1 MPNLGI
7 RVEETRFIHP
17 GGDSE
22 TRNRT
27 PITAFLES
35 PKERRFE
42 TAVQKAGG
50 FKPPL
55 LGLRSAVNLERI
67 AELFDENFSGFGE
80 LGAAVSVWQNGK
92 SIQELQGGF
101 RDATRT
107 LPWTADTLVLFWSAT
122 KGLGS
127 ACLLHVLQ
135 ERAIELTRRVSEFWP
150 EFAHAGKSEIT
161 LAQLLSHQAG
171 LCALD
176 ASVDVLDYPA
186 VIAALEEQAPLWPP
200 GTAHGYHAR
209 TFGFLLDELVRRVA
223 KISLSEYWRTT
234 FAGPLDLDIWI
245 GLPDSERERV
255 ATIYA
260 AKAGGAASPAEFYR
274 DLATPG
280 TIARKAFTSPRG
292 LHSVSGMNSQENR
305 ALPFVSFGGI
315 GSATSLARFYA
326 MLANGGELD
335 GHQFFTPETLAKM
348 TTTLASG
355 LDRVF
360 QIPTAFSAGFMKD
373 PPGATRRLFGPS
385 PLAFGHPGA
394 GGSHAL
400 ADPEHGISFGYVMNQ
415 MEQSLLPNEKS
426 LRLVD
431 AIYR

>member
-1 MPNLGI
+1 MELD
-7 RVEETRFIHP
+7 RLA
-17 GGDSE
+17 S
-22 TRNRT
+22 
-27 PITAFLES
+27 
-35 PKERRFE
+35 
-42 TAVQKAGG
+42 
-50 FKPPL
+50 
-55 LGLRSAVNLERI
+55 
-67 AELFDENFSGFGE
+67 LFDENFSRYGE

-92 SIQELQGGF
+92 SVLELQGGF
-101 RDATRT
+101 RDAQRET
-107 LPWTADTLVLFWSAT
+107 PWTADTIVSFWSAT

-135 ERAIELTRRVSEFWP
+135 ERAIALTRRVAEFWP

-171 LCALD
+171 LCALE
-176 ASVDVLDYPA
+176 AAVDVLDYPA
-186 VIAALEEQAPLWPP
+186 VIAALEKQAPLWPP

-209 TFGFLLDELVRRVA
+209 TFGFLLDELVRRLAGVR
-223 KISLSEYWRTT
+223 LSQYWRTT
-234 FAGPLDLDIWI
+234 FADRLDLDIWI
-245 GLPDSERERV
+245 GLPDSEQGRV
-255 ATIYA
+255 STIYA
-260 AKAGGAASPAEFYR
+260 ARAGGVASPAEFYR

-292 LHSVSGMNSQENR
+292 LHSVSAMNSKENR

-315 GSATSLARFYA
+315 GSATSLAKFYA
-326 MLANGGELD
+326 MLANRGELD
-335 GHQFFTPETLAKM
+335 RYRFFTAETIATM

-355 LDRVF
+355 RDRVF

-373 PPGATRRLFGPS
+373 PPDATRRLFGPS

-394 GGSHAL
+394 GGSHAF
-400 ADPEHGISFGYVMNQ
+400 ADPEHGISFAYVMNQ